1 MFNKNQIEI
10 LNQELENS
18 RIKTREK
25 GNVSLSYIEG
35 FDVIDTANL
44 IFGYGNWSYLIS
56 KLEQVSQEQNH
67 NQNFVVCY
75 KAVVK
80 LIVKDE
86 NHTKS
91 ISRQDVGFGTGVSKT
106 LADSHENAGKEAVT
120 DALKRTLRSL
130 GNQFGNSLYD
140 KSRNHANQDS
150 SYQQNQNN
158 NQRLPQNN
166 QQQQHSY
173 QNENVNN
180 RDTNGNFRS
189 SGNQQQ
195 TARQQNQTMQ
205 QQVQNSN
212 GNVNSR
218 TTQNTNQKP
227 LQHSQQSNTQQN
239 SFPNNQSFDQYEYQP
254 LYNLGLD
261 VIEQNGFLIVTGDN
275 QYSYRDAIKACGF
288 RFDSASK
295 TWYKPVEQGVA

>member
-1 MFNKNQIEI
+1 MFNKNQLAS
-10 LNQELENS
+10 LNQELDSS

-80 LIVKDE
+80 LIIKDE

-91 ISRQDVGFGTGVSKT
+91 IFRQDVGFGSGVAKA
-106 LADSHENAGKEAVT
+106 LNDAHENAGKESVT
-120 DALKRTLRSL
+120 DGLKRAMRSF

-140 KSRNHANQDS
+140 KSRNHGNQES
-150 SYQQNQNN
+150 SYQANQNQNY
-158 NQRLPQNN
+158 NQRPPQNN
-166 QQQQHSY
+166 QQQQQPY
-173 QNENVNN
+173 QNDNVI
-180 RDTNGNFRS
+180 RATNTNFKGV
-189 SGNQQQ
+189 GNQQQ
-195 TARQQNQTMQ
+195 TARQNQAQLMQ
-205 QQVQNSN
+205 QQVQNPNSR
-212 GNVNSR
+212 NVN
-218 TTQNTNQKP
+218 QNPNNQQNNP
-227 LQHSQQSNTQQN
+227 PQQN
-239 SFPNNQSFDQYEYQP
+239 SFQNNQSFDQYEYQG

-261 VIEQNGFLIVTGDN
+261 VVEQNGFLVVTGNN
-275 QYSYRDAIKACGF
+275 QYSYKDAIKACGF

-295 TWYKPVEQGVA
+295 TWYKPVESAA

>member
-1 MFNKNQIEI
+1 MFNKNQLAS
-10 LNQELENS
+10 LNQELDSS

-75 KAVVK
+75 KAIVK

-91 ISRQDVGFGTGVSKT
+91 ISRQDVGFGSGVAKT
-106 LADSHENAGKEAVT
+106 LNDAHENAGKESVT
-120 DALKRTLRSL
+120 DGLKRAMRSF

-140 KSRNHANQDS
+140 KSRNHANQES
-150 SYQQNQNN
+150 SYQQNHNY

-166 QQQQHSY
+166 QQQQQPY

-180 RDTNGNFRS
+180 RAINGN
-189 SGNQQQ
+189 
-195 TARQQNQTMQ
+195 
-205 QQVQNSN
+205 
-212 GNVNSR
+212 SR
-218 TTQNTNQKP
+218 I
-227 LQHSQQSNTQQN
+227 SRYIS
-239 SFPNNQSFDQYEYQP
+239 
-254 LYNLGLD
+254 
-261 VIEQNGFLIVTGDN
+261 
-275 QYSYRDAIKACGF
+275 
-288 RFDSASK
+288 
-295 TWYKPVEQGVA
+295 

>member
-1 MFNKNQIEI
+1 MFNKNQIEV
-10 LNQELENS
+10 LNKELDSN

-25 GNVSLSYIEG
+25 GNINLSYIEG

-67 NQNFVVCY
+67 NQNYVVCY

-91 ISRQDVGFGTGVSKT
+91 IFRQDVGFGSGVAKA
-106 LADSHENAGKEAVT
+106 LNDAHENAGKESVT
-120 DALKRTLRSL
+120 DGLKRAMRSF

-150 SYQQNQNN
+150 SYQANQNQNY
-158 NQRLPQNN
+158 NQRPPQNN
-166 QQQQHSY
+166 QQQQQPY
-173 QNENVNN
+173 QNDNAN
-180 RDTNGNFRS
+180 RATNSNFK
-189 SGNQQQ
+189 GVENQQQ
-195 TARQQNQTMQ
+195 TRQNQAQTIQ
-205 QQVQNSN
+205 QQVQNPNSR
-212 GNVNSR
+212 NVN
-218 TTQNTNQKP
+218 QNPN
-227 LQHSQQSNTQQN
+227 NQQN
-239 SFPNNQSFDQYEYQP
+239 NPPHEQSFPNNQTFDQYEYQP

-261 VIEQNGFLIVTGDN
+261 VIEQNGFLVVTGNN
-275 QYSYRDAIKACGF
+275 QYSYKDAIKACGF

-295 TWYKPVEQGVA
+295 TWYKQIEQGVA

>member
-1 MFNKNQIEI
+1 MFNKEQIET

-18 RIKTREK
+18 RIKSREK
-25 GNVSLSYIEG
+25 GNISLSYIEG

-86 NHTKS
+86 NHNKS
-91 ISRQDVGFGTGVSKT
+91 IFRQDVGFGTGVSKT

-120 DALKRTLRSL
+120 DALKRAMRSF

-140 KSRNHANQDS
+140 KSRNHQNSPQMQNS
-150 SYQQNQNN
+150 NYQQNQNY
-158 NQRLPQNN
+158 NQKPPQNN
-166 QQQQHSY
+166 QQQQPY
-173 QNENVNN
+173 QNGNGSNRNINNV
-180 RDTNGNFRS
+180 
-189 SGNQQQ
+189 
-195 TARQQNQTMQ
+195 
-205 QQVQNSN
+205 
-212 GNVNSR
+212 
-218 TTQNTNQKP
+218 NQKP
-227 LQHSQQSNTQQN
+227 LQHSHQSNPQQQQSFQ
-239 SFPNNQSFDQYEYQP
+239 NNQSFDQYEYQP

-261 VIEQNGFLIVTGDN
+261 VIEQNGFLIITGEN
-275 QYSYRDAIKACGF
+275 QYSYRDAIKASGF
-288 RFDSASK
+288 RFDTKSK
-295 TWYKPVEQGVA
+295 TWYKPIEQGVA

>member
-1 MFNKNQIEI
+1 MFSKEQIET

-18 RIKTREK
+18 RIKSREK

-56 KLEQVSQEQNH
+56 SLNQVSQEQNH

-86 NHTKS
+86 NHNKS
-91 ISRQDVGFGTGVSKT
+91 IFRQDVGFGTGVSKT

-120 DALKRTLRSL
+120 DALKRAMRSF

-140 KSRNHANQDS
+140 KSRNQNNPQMQNS
-150 SYQQNQNN
+150 NYQQNQNY
-158 NQRLPQNN
+158 NQKPPQNN
-166 QQQQHSY
+166 QQQQPY
-173 QNENVNN
+173 QNGNGSNRNINNVNQKPIQH
-180 RDTNGNFRS
+180 
-189 SGNQQQ
+189 NQQQ
-195 TARQQNQTMQ
+195 
-205 QQVQNSN
+205 
-212 GNVNSR
+212 
-218 TTQNTNQKP
+218 
-227 LQHSQQSNTQQN
+227 QQSFQ
-239 SFPNNQSFDQYEYQP
+239 NNQSFDQYEYQP

-261 VIEQNGFLIVTGDN
+261 VQEQNGFLIVTGEN
-275 QYSYRDAIKACGF
+275 QYSYRDAIKASGF
-288 RFDSASK
+288 RFDAKSK
-295 TWYKPVEQGVA
+295 IWYKPIESAA

>member
-1 MFNKNQIEI
+1 MFSKEQIET

-18 RIKTREK
+18 RIKSREK

-56 KLEQVSQEQNH
+56 SLTQVSQEQNH

-80 LIVKDE
+80 LIIKDE

-91 ISRQDVGFGTGVSKT
+91 TSRQDVGFGTGTAKT

-120 DALKRTLRSL
+120 DALKRAMRSF

-140 KSRNHANQDS
+140 KGRNHQNSPQIQNS
-150 SYQQNQNN
+150 NYQQNQNY
-158 NQRLPQNN
+158 NQKPPQNN
-166 QQQQHSY
+166 QQQQPY
-173 QNENVNN
+173 QNGNGSNRNINNV
-180 RDTNGNFRS
+180 
-189 SGNQQQ
+189 
-195 TARQQNQTMQ
+195 
-205 QQVQNSN
+205 
-212 GNVNSR
+212 
-218 TTQNTNQKP
+218 NQKP
-227 LQHSQQSNTQQN
+227 LQHSHQSNPQQQQSFQ
-239 SFPNNQSFDQYEYQP
+239 NNQSFDQYEYQP

-261 VIEQNGFLIVTGDN
+261 VIEQNGFLIVTGEN
-275 QYSYRDAIKACGF
+275 QYSYRDAIKASGF
-288 RFDSASK
+288 RFDAKSK
-295 TWYKPVEQGVA
+295 IWYKPIEQGAA